1 MGLLPINGT
10 ELFVEAFG
18 DGPETVVFTH
28 ALFFSGLMYQRQ
40 IRDLSRRYRCITVDW
55 RGQGRSAK
63 PLGGY
68 DVDNLARDVMDVADH
83 LGVDRF
89 HWVGMSVGA
98 VTGIRNAARH
108 PDRIVSLA
116 LGGASA
122 EAEPIEKVVR
132 YEELLLDRFAADPGQ
147 VVDDIVPILYGEPFR
162 SDSSKAQLLASERA
176 AIAAN
181 DGPAV
186 ARASAPILRRV
197 DIRHLLPHIDCPTL
211 VFCGELDGANPPA
224 KSEIIANGIPA
235 ARLELIPGVG
245 HQPNVECPG
254 LLSELLTSH
263 LAAASGSISRVPG

>member
-1 MGLLPINGT
+1 MSLLPIDGT
-10 ELFVEAFG
+10 ELFVEVFG

-68 DVDNLARDVMDVADH
+68 DVDNLARDVMDVADY
-83 LGVDRF
+83 LNIDRF
-89 HWVGMSVGA
+89 HWVGMSVGG
-98 VTGIRNAARH
+98 VTGVRNAVRH
-108 PDRIVSLA
+108 PDRILSLA

-132 YEELLLDRFAADPGQ
+132 YEELLLDRFAASPER
-147 VVDDIVPILYGEPFR
+147 VVDDILPILYGEPFR
-162 SDSSKAQLLASERA
+162 SDPAKAQLLERERA
-176 AIAAN
+176 VIVAN

-197 DIRHLLPHIDCPTL
+197 DMRHLLPHVDCPTL

-224 KSEIIANGIPA
+224 KSEVIADGIPR

-245 HQPNVECPG
+245 HQPNVECP
-254 LLSELLTSH
+254 ELLGEMLASH
-263 LAAASGSISRVPG
+263 LAA